1 MVTTRR
7 LPTGPARM
15 ATWAC
20 CSCSSHTARE
30 STQSIS
36 TTTRYWVWRRRSD
49 RTRQDGAGVQLRATH
64 VPGIYT
70 FQCSCTQSLQPSV
83 HPPRLPQHQVV
94 KFLSEVRGSAV
105 EELAGKKKLLAK
117 ESGSKSNEKDH
128 TNGSSV
134 TPGPTPRSKDHA
146 NDSSATPGP
155 TPRSKFNEKD
165 NANGRAVTPRANG
178 PQTPSPRM
186 PPKPSSARE
195 KPSDVALP
203 IPPRPGIAR
212 TRGSITP
219 SAQR

>member
-1 MVTTRR
+1 MY
-7 LPTGPARM
+7 LEYARFN
-15 ATWAC
+15 AAA
-20 CSCSSHTARE
+20 H
-30 STQSIS
+30 
-36 TTTRYWVWRRRSD
+36 
-49 RTRQDGAGVQLRATH
+49 RASKQ
-64 VPGIYT
+64 V
-70 FQCSCTQSLQPSV
+70 CA
-83 HPPRLPQHQVV
+83 PPHLPQHQVV

-117 ESGSKSNEKDH
+117 ESGSKLNEKDH
-128 TNGSSV
+128 ANG
-134 TPGPTPRSKDHA
+134 
-146 NDSSATPGP
+146 SSATPGP
-155 TPRSKFNEKD
+155 TPRSKLNEKDHANGSSATPGSTPRSKFNEKD
-165 NANGRAVTPRANG
+165 HANGSSATPGSTPRSKLNEKDHANGRAVTPRANG

>member
-1 MVTTRR
+1 MY
-7 LPTGPARM
+7 LEYARFN
-15 ATWAC
+15 AAA
-20 CSCSSHTARE
+20 H
-30 STQSIS
+30 
-36 TTTRYWVWRRRSD
+36 
-49 RTRQDGAGVQLRATH
+49 RASKQ
-64 VPGIYT
+64 V
-70 FQCSCTQSLQPSV
+70 CA
-83 HPPRLPQHQVV
+83 PPHLPQHQVV

-117 ESGSKSNEKDH
+117 ESGSKLNEKDH
-128 TNGSSV
+128 ANG
-134 TPGPTPRSKDHA
+134 
-146 NDSSATPGP
+146 SSATPGP
-155 TPRSKFNEKD
+155 TPRSKLNEKD
-165 NANGRAVTPRANG
+165 HANGSSATPGSTPRSKLNEKDHANGRAVTPRANG